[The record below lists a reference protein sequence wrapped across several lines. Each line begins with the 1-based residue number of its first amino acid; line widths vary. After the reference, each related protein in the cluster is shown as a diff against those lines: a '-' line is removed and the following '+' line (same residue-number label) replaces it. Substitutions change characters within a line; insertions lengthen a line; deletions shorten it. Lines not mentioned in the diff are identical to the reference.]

1 MVRRLGL
8 AVAGASAAASAAYT
22 IVYLYRWEWHRA
34 LVTAVFLVAAE
45 VALATAVVLRRLGG
59 LEQRLEVMTA
69 AAPPIPATDVLQR
82 VRETAPPPR
91 PVFAWLGPDRT
102 NVFLPILLGA
112 GVLASAAAWVV
123 ETLARA
129 TARPVLE
136 RRLATRLD
144 ALALPAGGLLRPAP
158 RPAVLTARTHRVSPT
173 LWRAMLTV
181 PVVCGLWLGIDELA
195 DATQTRPHHPHAGV
209 RTVIE
214 LQLHGQLAA
223 DIPQRVLTSLWQS
236 CTGTLRGD
244 LPDPIITELDG
255 SGFRLEVPA
264 DLGVSTSRRI
274 HGCLEDAAL
283 DRVQAGV
290 VKLGRAPAP

>member
-1 MVRRLGL
+1 M
-8 AVAGASAAASAAYT
+8 VAGASAAASAAYT

-34 LVTAVFLVAAE
+34 LVAAVFLVAAE
-45 VALATAVVLRRLGG
+45 VALATVAVLRRLSV
-59 LEQRLEVMTA
+59 LEQRLEIVIA
-69 AAPPIPATDVLQR
+69 APPPIPAMDVLQR
-82 VRETAPPPR
+82 VREAAPPPR

-123 ETLARA
+123 ETVARA

-136 RRLATRLD
+136 RRLATRLGG
-144 ALALPAGGLLRPAP
+144 LALPAGGLLRPAP
-158 RPAVLTARTHRVSPT
+158 GPAVVTASTHRVPPA
-173 LWRAMLTV
+173 LWRAILTV
-181 PVVCGLWLGIDELA
+181 LVVCGLGVGIDALA
-195 DATQTRPHHPHAGV
+195 DATQTRPHHPRTGV

-223 DIPQRVLTSLWQS
+223 DIPERVVTSLWQS
-236 CTGTLRGD
+236 CTGTLRSD
-244 LPDPIITELDG
+244 LPDPVITELDG
-255 SGFRLEVPA
+255 SGYRLEFAA

-290 VKLGRAPAP
+290 VRLGRAPAP

>member
-1 MVRRLGL
+1 MRRLGL
-8 AVAGASAAASAAYT
+8 ATAAVSAAATAVYT

-34 LVTAVFLVAAE
+34 LVAAVFLVVAE
-45 VALATAVVLRRLGG
+45 VALATVAILRRLSAID
-59 LEQRLEVMTA
+59 QRLDTVA
-69 AAPPIPATDVLQR
+69 AASSVPPGTMDVLHR
-82 VRETAPPPR
+82 VRESAPPPQ
-91 PVFAWLGPDRT
+91 PVFAWLNPNST

-158 RPAVLTARTHRVSPT
+158 AMAAVPLRRAPRM
-173 LWRAMLTV
+173 LWQAGLAV
-181 PVVCGLWLGIDELA
+181 VVVCGLGVGIDQLA
-195 DATQTRPHHPHAGV
+195 DATQTRPHHPRTGV
-209 RTVIE
+209 QTILE
-214 LQLHGQLAA
+214 LELRGQLAA
-223 DIPQRVLTSLWQS
+223 AIPERVVTSLWQT
-236 CTGTLRGD
+236 CAGTLQRGLPEPVVTD
-244 LPDPIITELDG
+244 LGG
-255 SGFRLEVPA
+255 SRFRLEVQA
-264 DLGVSTSRRI
+264 DLGDSMARRI

-290 VKLGRAPAP
+290 VTLTSAPVG